1 MAARGSSPGPAVTIT
16 TRGPVSAVDVDYAD
30 GKIGA
35 LLSASPDPAA
45 VARVV
50 LTAHE
55 DPARAHAASAKAGL
69 DLHDG
74 RSLRAHAAAAT
85 MHEAIDALDARLRRR
100 LAVEEHEID
109 DDRRR
114 MRSAAEGEWQ
124 HGQIP
129 TFRPT
134 YFPRAAED
142 REIVVR
148 KEYSPG
154 PMTVDEAA
162 DDLERLD
169 HDFYLFE
176 NLETGEDNLLVR
188 VPGGYEL
195 HEPSA
200 SCSLSERA
208 VAVRPSPVRPVAM
221 ELEAA
226 RELLDTGD
234 EPFVFFL
241 TPRGGRG
248 RVLYRRYDGHYG
260 LIRPVGEAVPD

>member
-1 MAARGSSPGPAVTIT
+1 MARTRPPAPDVVVT
-16 TRGPVSAVDVDYAD
+16 TRGLVAPPDVGYVERKVRARLAES
-30 GKIGA
+30 G
-35 LLSASPDPAA
+35 DPAPS
-45 VARVV
+45 ARVV

-55 DPARAHAASAKAGL
+55 DPARERAASAKAGL

-74 RSLRAHAAAAT
+74 RTLRAHAAAAT

-100 LAVEEHEID
+100 VAVAEHEIG

-114 MRSAAEGEWQ
+114 LRPDAEGDWQ
-124 HGQIP
+124 RGQVP
-129 TFRPT
+129 TTRPS
-134 YFPRAAED
+134 YFPRPVEE
-142 REIVVR
+142 REIVAH
-148 KEYSPG
+148 KEYSYG

-176 NLETGEDNLLVR
+176 NLETGEDDLIAR

-200 SCSLSERA
+200 SCPLSERA
-208 VAVRPSPVRPVAM
+208 VSMRPSPVRPVPL
-221 ELEAA
+221 ELDAA
-226 RELLDTGD
+226 REALDLSE
-234 EPFVFFL
+234 EPFLFFL
-241 TPRGGRG
+241 APRDHRG

-260 LIRPVGEAVPD
+260 LILPAGEGTGR